1 MIGTAREIALE
12 MFRHSDLD
20 GEKYVFACWN
30 RNDIRCVCLDW
41 DLTDEE
47 LDEVLR
53 RLSSCLESG
62 ADIGQIRAIVE
73 TMLDERREKR
83 TVTIPAKSLALVMQ
97 LAGRRCNVSQ
107 YARRM
112 AADQLK
118 KP

>member
-53 RLSSCLESG
+53 RLIMPESG

-73 TMLDERREKR
+73 TMLDERREANRDYSREIAGLSHAACR
-83 TVTIPAKSLALVMQ
+83 TGDATYRSMR
-97 LAGRRCNVSQ
+97 GGWRRIS
-107 YARRM
+107 
-112 AADQLK
+112 
-118 KP
+118 